1 MNREAEVLEM
11 PRGGESDAVTARRI
25 AQGRSVVERYA
36 ERLDIATDHLDPPTA
51 SEVYCALGELH
62 EGLIENDSA
71 QVESDYRKA
80 QELFPQ
86 SHTANMGLRRLSRVQ
101 RDYGAVLASLDCEL
115 QGATRPE
122 NRHALQL
129 ELARTYLYCECDA
142 EKTISILEMLEDDEG
157 DASTYTS
164 ETNAFDPEVFLLW
177 EDALLATGAWDR
189 YVGKLRE
196 ALKQQSETGMM
207 TQHIEERLWLLYRY
221 LMPDAQQAALLSHHL
236 MRHQPLDDE
245 LADDALMRAVLE
257 ASKDERVDI
266 LTKAVERLVGSPRAD
281 FYRALLADVAAF
293 DFDDPDHAI
302 DVLSDMPSAS
312 NDLFLLHPLIELLS
326 DSGRVEDMLS
336 VVVRCLE
343 SLNAPQQKAEQLYAI
358 ACIMRDDI
366 ENEDAAFDVLRE
378 AIDTYPS
385 HSPTVEALAEIY
397 TQNAEWENLVQL
409 YELEL
414 SYAIEHQLPEYTP
427 ELFTIRHARLAQ
439 LYEQLGFALN
449 AFNHYKAMLALKPD
463 DIAALKGAILIAME
477 ESFEGLVEWGVE
489 FLVK

>member
-36 ERLDIATDHLDPPTA
+36 ERLDIATDHLDPPAA

-86 SHTANMGLRRLSRVQ
+86 SHIANMGLRRLSRVEG
-101 RDYGAVLASLDCEL
+101 DYGAVLASLECEL

-122 NRHALQL
+122 NRRALQL

-142 EKTISILEMLEDDEG
+142 EKTIAILEMLEG
-157 DASTYTS
+157 DAGEASTYTS
-164 ETNAFDPEVFLLW
+164 ETETFDPEVFLLW

-236 MRHQPLDDE
+236 MCH
-245 LADDALMRAVLE
+245 
-257 ASKDERVDI
+257 
-266 LTKAVERLVGSPRAD
+266 
-281 FYRALLADVAAF
+281 
-293 DFDDPDHAI
+293 
-302 DVLSDMPSAS
+302 
-312 NDLFLLHPLIELLS
+312 
-326 DSGRVEDMLS
+326 
-336 VVVRCLE
+336 
-343 SLNAPQQKAEQLYAI
+343 
-358 ACIMRDDI
+358 
-366 ENEDAAFDVLRE
+366 
-378 AIDTYPS
+378 
-385 HSPTVEALAEIY
+385 
-397 TQNAEWENLVQL
+397 
-409 YELEL
+409 
-414 SYAIEHQLPEYTP
+414 
-427 ELFTIRHARLAQ
+427 
-439 LYEQLGFALN
+439 
-449 AFNHYKAMLALKPD
+449 
-463 DIAALKGAILIAME
+463 
-477 ESFEGLVEWGVE
+477 
-489 FLVK
+489 